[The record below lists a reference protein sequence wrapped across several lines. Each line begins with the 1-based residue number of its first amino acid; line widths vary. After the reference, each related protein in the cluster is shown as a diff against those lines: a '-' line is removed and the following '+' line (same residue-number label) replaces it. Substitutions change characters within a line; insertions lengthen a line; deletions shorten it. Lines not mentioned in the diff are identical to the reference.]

1 VGDLVPPLPTQLK
14 VSRLPLPTPEALLRL
29 LRALPQPG
37 RLSEQV
43 MAKPQLAAELLP
55 DRWND

>member
-14 VSRLPLPTPEALLRL
+14 ASQLLLRTLEAPLRL
-29 LRALPQPG
+29 LLALSQPG
-37 RLSEQV
+37 LLSEQV
-43 MAKPQLAAELLP
+43 MAKPQPAAELLP